1 MTSVKINGLE
11 EITAKL
17 KKLEDMKAIV
27 PALRA
32 GALHVKGKIAT
43 YPPSSEANTPN
54 QRRWYE
60 RGYGSKWMRADGS
73 IGGRKTSEMLG
84 RKWTIGERNAGLT
97 QVVGNNASYGPFV
110 QDAESQAAFHGRRG
124 WKTVQDV
131 AASEA
136 DTVIEF
142 IKKEVDKVLES

>member
-1 MTSVKINGLE
+1 MTSIKINGLDE
-11 EITAKL
+11 LTAKL
-17 KKLEDMKAIV
+17 KKLEDLQAIA

-73 IGGRKTSEMLG
+73 IGGKKTSENLG

-97 QVVGNNASYGPFV
+97 QVVGNNVSYGPFV
-110 QDAESQAAFHGRRG
+110 QDAESQAAFHKARG

-131 AASEA
+131 VASE
-136 DTVIEF
+136 T
-142 IKKEVDKVLES
+142 DKVIAMISQELDKILSS